1 MTGHQRFRPAW
12 VWGGRTLEM
21 QLAWLLVAVILAL
34 CACAVPSL
42 RHQIQATGILILSTE
57 VHSRQLEQL
66 AMTGEGTNSVPTSL
80 TSQPPSKTWTWT
92 AHWDG
97 QRIWA
102 QAPSP
107 AGAPQR
113 VFSVALSAQAASAP
127 QWAAGW
133 RCQAVASVRLSAPD
147 LPPVCR

>member
-1 MTGHQRFRPAW
+1 MTWHQRFRPAW
-12 VWGGRTLEM
+12 EWGGRTLEM
-21 QLAWLLVAVILAL
+21 QLAWLLVAVLLAL
-34 CACAVPSL
+34 CARAVPSL

-57 VHSRQLEQL
+57 VHSRQIEHL
-66 AMTGEGTNSVPTSL
+66 AMTGEGTSPVLFALKT
-80 TSQPPSKTWTWT
+80 QPPSTTWTWT

-107 AGAPQR
+107 NGTPQR
-113 VFSVALSAQAASAP
+113 MFSVALSAPAASAP

-133 RCQAVASVRLSAPD
+133 RCQAVASAGLGATD